1 MPTAKCLKKNEA
13 ILNINQFLNQSCN
26 LDYGCRP
33 TVGLAKSFKNLSS
46 PEVLRRYL
54 LYKIKSSY
62 SVVCGQNYTMKS
74 YWSIENVTNIPE
86 TVLFKDNPTIQ
97 TSEVALS
104 GGSLEYGLYKFTSTA
119 EVIVTVNGRPDIPSH
134 FIGTDY
140 TYLRVIPSGI
150 TVFGLQNGID
160 YTLIGRNQG
169 LELNA
174 PLYSFDMDDIIQT
187 SSLKFE
193 YFCSIKRLN
202 GSIMNKTDLLTL
214 KKQGKIDSDSCFSST
229 GK

>member
-1 MPTAKCLKKNEA
+1 MPTTQCYKKSES
-13 ILNINQFLNQSCN
+13 LLTINQFLNQPCN

-33 TVGLAKSFKNLSS
+33 TDSLAKSFKNLSN

-62 SVVCGQNYTMKS
+62 SVVCGQNYTIKS
-74 YWSIENVTNIPE
+74 YWGIVNVTNIPE
-86 TVLFKDNPTIQ
+86 TVIFEDNPTIQ
-97 TSEVALS
+97 SSEVVLT
-104 GGSLEYGLYKFTSTA
+104 GGTLEYGLYKLTHNT
-119 EVIVTVNGRPDIPSH
+119 EVLVTVNGRPDIPSH

-140 TYLRVIPSGI
+140 SYLRVIPSGI

-174 PLYSFDMDDIIQT
+174 PLYSFDMDDLIKT

-202 GSIMNKTDLLTL
+202 GSIMNKTGLLTL
-214 KKQGKIDSDSCFSST
+214 KKQGKIEPDSCFSST